1 MTINTMTKKRIAV
14 VTSTFFP
21 AIGGSEIVAYNIS
34 LSLQDKGYEPYLIVN
49 FKNYLYFLRKKINV
63 KLLPL
68 PPLILTRLEKNPR
81 IVLFFIRRIFSLY
94 QSMFKFEHWYANTGY
109 PAGIVTSNFCSKY
122 QYKCTLRCGGED
134 IQVLRKIN
142 YGFRINKKIDLLI
155 KEYYPKFT
163 RVIAINNK
171 MIQDYLDVGV
181 PKSKI
186 SLLPNPVYINS
197 LNNEDISIKKA
208 SVFTFLAV
216 GRNHIK
222 KDFSTLIYALLILQ
236 SISNVGFKIVFIGS
250 GYSQIKHLVNQLE
263 ISHLVTFKFI
273 SHKKI
278 TDYRNLTLPSHEM
291 VRIYQSSHCFISP
304 SLIEGFPNAVAEAM
318 ALGLP
323 VIGSNTPGNQDLIK
337 DNTTGLLYD
346 AGDSENLAY
355 AMKTLLEDKNKL
367 ITLGKA
373 GRAFSKNWNFETV
386 SELYL
391 KTFGLKK

>member
-142 YGFRINKKIDLLI
+142 YGFRINKKIDL
-155 KEYYPKFT
+155 
-163 RVIAINNK
+163 
-171 MIQDYLDVGV
+171 
-181 PKSKI
+181 
-186 SLLPNPVYINS
+186 